1 MTRRKSNDGTVRDS
15 IWRRYEGDDWVL
27 SGLGPGSAIWLEK
40 SPSHKVCALTR

>member
-1 MTRRKSNDGTVRDS
+1 MVTDAGGAAV
-15 IWRRYEGDDWVL
+15 VL